1 MEVGT
6 DCRWSLVVSSS
17 AGGGDGWNQR
27 PVVPTASGIRSDA
40 APFNGTNKQP
50 PFTAAGWKPGD
61 RANWEQQLKVR
72 TVNGQNDYVKVP

>member
-1 MEVGT
+1 MRT
-6 DCRWSLVVSSS
+6 LLVLS
-17 AGGGDGWNQR
+17 AAALALAGCAEREQ
-27 PVVPTASGIRSDA
+27 TASGVRSDT

>member
-1 MEVGT
+1 VRTVLLLGLAALALAACAE
-6 DCRWSLVVSSS
+6 RE
-17 AGGGDGWNQR
+17 Q
-27 PVVPTASGIRSDA
+27 TANGIRSDA

-50 PFTAAGWKPGD
+50 PFSASGWKPGD